1 MQLIDLEQKLSEHI
15 HYDIIPQSESE
26 DGWDVRINEE
36 FPETVIRFGNVK
48 FEGSGKEDADGYL
61 SFNFTIVSS
70 PDPDLTEKDLTLQS
84 YCGRILNSIIE
95 QSMSEGTVVARD
107 DETGEIMTNNEELAE
122 DWNEYKSG
130 TDDTEESVN
139 E

>member
-1 MQLIDLEQKLSEHI
+1 MQLIDLENKLSEHI

-48 FEGSGKEDADGYL
+48 FEGLGEEDDDGYL

-84 YCGRILNSIIE
+84 YCGRILNSVIE
-95 QSMSEGTVVARD
+95 ASLSEGTLVMK
-107 DETGEIMTNNEELAE
+107 DE
-122 DWNEYKSG
+122 K
-130 TDDTEESVN
+130 TDRQP
-139 E
+139 